1 MITFSYAKP
10 TSFCK
15 HFQMSDEGRG
25 VPCISDMLTITFH
38 NSIVA
43 AGVRREGKSGEKRN
57 LLKITVALYS

>member
-1 MITFSYAKP
+1 
-10 TSFCK
+10 
-15 HFQMSDEGRG
+15 MSDEGRG

-43 AGVRREGKSGEKRN
+43 AGVRWEGKSGEKRN